1 MIRSRSNWV
10 AFVAVIVVT
19 TLSLAGVASALQ
31 GGPDK
36 FGYSYVDNYDKNGPN
51 FEMVKID
58 TTSENY
64 VELAGGKQFSN
75 LSVTKAYPIGFNFEF
90 YGKRYNYLYISG
102 NGYITFN
109 YGGDITSYVYEG
121 QDVPSSKNPNSLI
134 APFWSHNDAE
144 G

>member
-10 AFVAVIVVT
+10 AFIVAFVVT
-19 TLSLAGVASALQ
+19 VLTLAGAADALQ

-36 FGYSYVDNYDKNGPN
+36 YGYSYVDNYDKNGPK
-51 FEMVKID
+51 FEMVKFD

-64 VELAGGKQFSN
+64 DKLVGGKQFSN
-75 LSVTKAYPIGFNFEF
+75 LSVTKPYPIGFVFEF
-90 YGKRYNYLYISG
+90 YGRKYNNFYISG

-109 YGGDITSYVYEG
+109 YGGDITSYVYAG

-134 APFWSHNDAE
+134 APFWSHNNAE